1 MHLNL
6 PENVTDRPELRQR
19 VSVFADRAEAGRVL
33 AGMLTS
39 FAGTDTLVLGI
50 PSGGVPVA
58 AEIASE
64 LNLALDVAV
73 CNKITPPW
81 NTEVGYGAVAFD
93 GTVVMNE
100 DFRDGVGLSPAE
112 VAAGIEIARQKVRR
126 RLELYRQKRP
136 MPDCR
141 HRSVILVDDG
151 LATGITTEAAVHA
164 LKQRGVGQLLLA
176 VPTGHEDS
184 LRHLAKQVTHLYCAN
199 VRSGSAFAVAEAYR
213 SWTNLTEEEVTQA
226 LREFEAISK
235 R

>member
-1 MHLNL
+1 MRLNL
-6 PENVTDRPELRQR
+6 PENVTDLPELRQR
-19 VSVFADRAEAGRVL
+19 VHVFADRAEAGRVL

-39 FAGTDTLVLGI
+39 FAATDALVLGI

-58 AEIASE
+58 AEIAGE
-64 LNLALDVAV
+64 LHLALDVAV
-73 CNKITPPW
+73 SSKITPPW

-112 VAAGIEIARQKVRR
+112 VVTGVEIARQKVRR
-126 RLELYRQKRP
+126 RLELYRHHRP

-141 HRSVILVDDG
+141 HRCVILVDDG
-151 LATGITTEAAVHA
+151 LASGITTQAAVRA
-164 LKQRGVGQLLLA
+164 LRGRGVGQLLLA

-199 VRSGSAFAVAEAYR
+199 VRSGSAFAVAEAY
-213 SWTNLTEEEVTQA
+213 SQWTDLTEEEVMQA
-226 LREFEAISK
+226 LREFEEIPK